1 MLFYFEV
8 LTRSAGRLKVGKT
21 FYAHHSRTQTKKS
34 GRKRLGESGESWR
47 KRGKYIKLPTT
58 CTGQMLFAALVCCRL
73 SVAAHKSQTI
83 FQFQISL
90 LQLQIFFTGPR
101 IALLLYLHLLLL
113 LSGTDPLAINMLR
126 ATSNGSSKSS
136 NNINNND
143 SPSAKGHFGTPNPKS
158 PQ

>member
-1 MLFYFEV
+1 MH
-8 LTRSAGRLKVGKT
+8 TT
-21 FYAHHSRTQTKKS
+21 HAHRRKKS

-101 IALLLYLHLLLL
+101 IALLLYLYLLLLLLL